1 MLLLRGQCP
10 CNPTWKCWGRHRLLH
25 RWNPLEA
32 KQGLAFCTPCQSVP
46 VPLCPQLWRAAVW
59 AALSPRAMLQDGG
72 SCVLSTTDVQ
82 RSRTSALTTEGVWT
96 ESQQPPGCHWHPL
109 IPLGIW
115 PAFPP
120 SFLDKLTPRLL
131 FTLVDAYLST
141 QVNGPPLVNDQLP
154 LELSKPQTREQC
166 LTRP

>member
-1 MLLLRGQCP
+1 MP
-10 CNPTWKCWGRHRLLH
+10 
-25 RWNPLEA
+25 
-32 KQGLAFCTPCQSVP
+32 
-46 VPLCPQLWRAAVW
+46 
-59 AALSPRAMLQDGG
+59 
-72 SCVLSTTDVQ
+72 STTDVQ